1 MTALRRKLKFLTATD
16 TLASELRRVRR
27 AIVRSVGI
35 DHPALPAAVAA
46 LLTHVDVYRTDYR
59 GLAAVMSTALAD
71 TIAAQPE
78 LAEPLRMIAAAPA
91 AENPRYASSNCA
103 APSRRS
109 RWRIACSTVTH
120 GWCRSTRS
128 AANPNT
134 SASAPRSFI
143 TVRRCGHGCGPRP

>member
-1 MTALRRKLKFLTATD
+1 M
-16 TLASELRRVRR
+16 RR

-35 DHPALPAAVAA
+35 DHPALPEAVAA

-78 LAEPLRMIAAAPA
+78 LAEPLRMIAAALAGGGEPA
-91 AENPRYASSNCA
+91 V
-103 APSRRS
+103 
-109 RWRIACSTVTH
+109 RIQQLCGAVTAKSVEDACSTVTH

-128 AANPNT
+128 AANLNT